1 MSHIASRSSLLSIII
16 KSWRCLS
23 VKTGGAPGSFPHLG
37 ISPGG
42 WVGKRTKRDE
52 PSRGNGRW
60 AAWRAYVCGE
70 WPPPEGQVERP
81 FSPLTLSRVVVQTHC
96 SHLPTQHAHCQ
107 HAESYQP
114 QATLCSR

>member
-1 MSHIASRSSLLSIII
+1 MGGVARLCVRRVATDLRSQDL
-16 KSWRCLS
+16 
-23 VKTGGAPGSFPHLG
+23 
-37 ISPGG
+37 
-42 WVGKRTKRDE
+42 
-52 PSRGNGRW
+52 
-60 AAWRAYVCGE
+60 
-70 WPPPEGQVERP
+70 RP